1 MSFFYDVG
9 QIKENN
15 DNESDMVFSQLMLTV
30 TETMAFYST

>member
-15 DNESDMVFSQLMLTV
+15 DNERDMVFSQLMLTV
-30 TETMAFYST
+30 TETTAFYST